1 MWPSILSSQSSNSRK
16 PAQTTTTSNSIFK
29 FPSRSSRHATNAP
42 QPEPIQRVISEIPQ
56 HIDSSNRPFQVSNN
70 NLDRYAVESF
80 IPRFSQARKSP
91 QFNGTPQ
98 EYHHTDSRGSSNQY
112 INQGHQPQTPSKP
125 TNVFV
130 SVELPKELVHKQNAP
145 NSLHNSHSMSY
156 DSERSRSQ
164 YQTIPQTQPPQHRAP
179 YMPLTGYSN
188 EQDTF
193 SLEANSMMPPPHP
206 STQNGQYYA
215 PYKSHSSSK
224 LPFLTEPPHI
234 QQQHRSELDRLNRRA
249 GFRDID
255 GEGRPIV
262 SRNMPAE
269 LTPKGSREN
278 LLKGFLSSRGSASS
292 LNMSGLGDSTSTLL
306 AQPHSSSS
314 ILSMNSRQSYGSA
327 PNGLDRAGSRSIE
340 ALIKSQWKGSS
351 ARGIAEERDS
361 SDEQKYVPSTV
372 ENGSNIQTRRKI
384 PLHRP
389 GLGTLP
395 PQATSSREEF
405 GSGVLK
411 KAPNGSNATIDANIS
426 TSRQSLAASRSKI
439 PSAQSLG
446 SVNKADVNSRSNLN
460 HEYESPIQKIPASTQ
475 QSPAF
480 KKGSRQFTNQ
490 ASFRDDDHETPSD
503 NESEHSYGSEHSI
516 KIHAQLGQQ
525 HSLPPEQD
533 DSIQLS
539 PCRVCGRRFAVDRL
553 QKHERACAK
562 SSKPRKAFDPAKMRK
577 KGTDME
583 SNVRKNEEA
592 ERKLEQIRK
601 AKKETWKQKHEELIE
616 SLRAAK
622 SLQAHVASGGKA
634 SDLPPPAPSKFAP
647 VGQEC
652 PHCLRRFNE
661 SSYEKHVDVC
671 LRLKQ
676 KGRPTKMNP
685 HATRR

>member
-16 PAQTTTTSNSIFK
+16 PAPTTTTSNSIFK
-29 FPSRSSRHATNAP
+29 FPSSSSRRATNAP

-91 QFNGTPQ
+91 QFNATPQ

-112 INQGHQPQTPSKP
+112 INQGHQPHTPNKP

-130 SVELPKELVHKQNAP
+130 SVELPKELVHKQNTP
-145 NSLHNSHSMSY
+145 NSLHNSHSKSY
-156 DSERSRSQ
+156 DSE
-164 YQTIPQTQPPQHRAP
+164 
-179 YMPLTGYSN
+179 N
-188 EQDTF
+188 TF

-234 QQQHRSELDRLNRRA
+234 QQQHRSELERLNRRA

-262 SRNMPAE
+262 SRNVPAE

-278 LLKGFLSSRGSASS
+278 LLNGFLSSRGSASS

-314 ILSMNSRQSYGSA
+314 ILSMNSRQSYGSI

-351 ARGIAEERDS
+351 AGGIAEERDT

-372 ENGSNIQTRRKI
+372 ENGSNMQTRRKI

-411 KAPNGSNATIDANIS
+411 KSPNGSNATIDTIIS

-446 SVNKADVNSRSNLN
+446 SANKANVNTRSNLN
-460 HEYESPIQKIPASTQ
+460 HEYESPKQKISAPTQ
-475 QSPAF
+475 QSSAF
-480 KKGSRQFTNQ
+480 RKGSQQFTKET
-490 ASFRDDDHETPSD
+490 SFRDDHIQRKPEHETPSD

-601 AKKETWKQKHEELIE
+601 AKKETWKQKHG
-616 SLRAAK
+616 S
-622 SLQAHVASGGKA
+622 
-634 SDLPPPAPSKFAP
+634 
-647 VGQEC
+647 
-652 PHCLRRFNE
+652 
-661 SSYEKHVDVC
+661 
-671 LRLKQ
+671 
-676 KGRPTKMNP
+676 
-685 HATRR
+685 